1 MELRKHPVWRIQR
14 KAILISAPFMFEKLK
29 SAKAVFDFLQGC
41 INKPLTAIRA
51 MDFPDPPTN

>member
-1 MELRKHPVWRIQR
+1 
-14 KAILISAPFMFEKLK
+14 MFEKLK